1 MIENRHIPGYFRK
14 GKRILVTGGSG
25 FIGTNLAARMLDKK
39 FDVLSIDEK
48 EPQDVKHATVFKKI
62 DILDAEALAK
72 VFAEFSPSDVVHLAA
87 RTGLNGKALADYSAN
102 TIGVANLLLAISK
115 QSSVKRC
122 IFTSSKLV
130 CRTGYTP
137 RHDKDYQPDTL
148 YGESKVEGEKIVR
161 SSESL
166 RCDWCIVR
174 PSSIWGPWF
183 GVPYRGFF
191 LTVAKGLYFHPGK
204 VNPPKSFGYVGNVVY
219 QIEKLLE
226 APRDVVQG
234 RVFYLSDY
242 DEFTIWKW
250 ADTISLKIGNK
261 KVKTLPESLVKLVA
275 LSGDMLKKIGVKNPS
290 LTTFRLKNMRAD
302 TTGIP
307 LEPIKELTGPLPYT
321 MEQGVDQT
329 ITWLKDQKLV

>member
-1 MIENRHIPGYFRK
+1 MIDR
-14 GKRILVTGGSG
+14 RILITGGSG
-25 FIGTNLAARMLDKK
+25 FIGTNVVERMLQRGLDIISLDSISPLASRHQKVFRQTDIRDETSLAAIIGD
-39 FDVLSIDEK
+39 
-48 EPQDVKHATVFKKI
+48 FK
-62 DILDAEALAK
+62 
-72 VFAEFSPSDVVHLAA
+72 PTHVVHLAA

-102 TIGVANLLLAISK
+102 TIGIANLLLAISK

-161 SSESL
+161 SSISL
-166 RCDWCIVR
+166 RCDWCITR

-191 LTVAKGLYFHPGK
+191 LTVAKGLYFHPSK

-226 APRDVVQG
+226 APREVIQG

-242 DEFTIWKW
+242 DEFTIRKW
-250 ADTISLKIGNK
+250 ADTISLKIRNK
-261 KVKTLPESLVKLVA
+261 KVKTAPESLVKLAA
-275 LSGDMLKKIGVKNPS
+275 LSGDMLKKIGVKNPP
-290 LTTFRLKNMRAD
+290 LTTFRLNNMQAD

-307 LEPIKELTGPLPYT
+307 LEPIKEITGPLPYT
-321 MEQGVDQT
+321 MEQGVDHT
-329 ITWLKDQKLV
+329 IKWLRDQKLV